1 MKEFIIYIVLL
12 ILSAMI
18 FLLPHS
24 ALPVAVAA
32 GSLTFVKSVLITDN
46 YMHLRTAHPLW
57 RFGMI
62 LYMGLVTGILAYLL
76 Q

>member
-12 ILSAMI
+12 LLSATI
-18 FLLPHS
+18 FLLPHL
-24 ALPVAVAA
+24 ALPVAIAA
-32 GSLTFVKSVLITDN
+32 GALTFVKSVLITDN

-62 LYMGLVTGILAYLL
+62 LYMGLVTGVLSYLL